1 MKNNELP
8 DKYITALRIPWL
20 TSLYDPI
27 VIWTT
32 RESRVK
38 GALIEQAGLDAKMKV
53 LDLASGTGTLSLMIK
68 QRFPCVDV
76 EGIDGD
82 PKILQIAQAKSDRVG
97 LDVKFEQGLA
107 TQLPYADFS
116 FDRVFSTLFFH
127 HLDLDD
133 KHLVF
138 TEIYRVLKPGGRFF
152 CLEFSKVQNTSL
164 EILYNNFSKL
174 SPSIGKLIVGDK
186 EPYEYLIKSIENF
199 INQDELIDLMKKH
212 NFKKCFYRN
221 LSGGIVSIHS
231 GWKI

>member
-1 MKNNELP
+1 MKNNKLP
-8 DKYITALRIPWL
+8 DKYITALKIPWL

-27 VIWTT
+27 VRWTT

-38 GALIEQAGLDAKMKV
+38 GALIAQAELEAKMKV

-107 TQLPYADFS
+107 TKLPYADFS
-116 FDRVFSTLFFH
+116 IDRVFSTLFFH
-127 HLDLDD
+127 HLDIDD

-138 TEIYRVLKPGGRFF
+138 TEIYRVLKPDGQLHIADWGKPTSGLMRLLFYPIQWLDGFSNTQDNVEGRLPELIQNAGFSDVQINK
-152 CLEFSKVQNTSL
+152 EFSTVFGTLTIYCTS
-164 EILYNNFSKL
+164 K
-174 SPSIGKLIVGDK
+174 
-186 EPYEYLIKSIENF
+186 
-199 INQDELIDLMKKH
+199 
-212 NFKKCFYRN
+212 
-221 LSGGIVSIHS
+221 
-231 GWKI
+231 

>member
-1 MKNNELP
+1 LKNNELP

-27 VIWTT
+27 VRWTT

-138 TEIYRVLKPGGRFF
+138 TEIYRVLKPGGQLHIADWGKPTNGLMRLLFYPIQWLDGF
-152 CLEFSKVQNTSL
+152 SNTQDNVEGRLPELIQNTGFSDVQISKEFSTVFGTLTIYCTS
-164 EILYNNFSKL
+164 K
-174 SPSIGKLIVGDK
+174 
-186 EPYEYLIKSIENF
+186 
-199 INQDELIDLMKKH
+199 
-212 NFKKCFYRN
+212 
-221 LSGGIVSIHS
+221 
-231 GWKI
+231 